1 MNNSTDNFT
10 APTLLIYMNLCSSQ
24 RRPLLEI
31 RAGLLPAFLAAGIV
45 LLAGCGKKPETA
57 GSSNQPTPEPVTAIS
72 PGPVLGSAPRVVPVA
87 VAEGADASAQL
98 AQLTQVLRRF
108 GVEKRRVPQSLGEI
122 VAAGYLTALPA
133 APAGKQFAIDGKR
146 MQVVLANK

>member
-1 MNNSTDNFT
+1 M
-10 APTLLIYMNLCSSQ
+10 
-24 RRPLLEI
+24 
-31 RAGLLPAFLAAGIV
+31 G
-45 LLAGCGKKPETA
+45 GCGKKPKATTA
-57 GSSNQPTPEPVTAIS
+57 DGQDKS
-72 PGPVLGSAPRVVPVA
+72 SAPEQSPANNTSPAAGNATRVVPVA

-108 GVEKRRVPQSLGEI
+108 GVEHRRVPQSLNEV
-122 VAAGYLTALPA
+122 VAAGYLAALPA